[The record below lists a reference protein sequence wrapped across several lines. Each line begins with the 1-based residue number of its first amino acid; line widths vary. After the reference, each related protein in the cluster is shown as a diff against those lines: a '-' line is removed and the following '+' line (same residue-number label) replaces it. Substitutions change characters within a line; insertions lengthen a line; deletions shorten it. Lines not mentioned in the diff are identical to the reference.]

1 MRFRL
6 LHLLVAMTITALLL
20 CVFVW
25 YRTQVDALHKAI
37 YDERLAERRLYQMS
51 MRETAETRDAERV
64 VEQMLSR
71 IRILKIQENC
81 SPSPTTSSERMLIDN
96 E

>member
-1 MRFRL
+1 
-6 LHLLVAMTITALLL
+6 
-20 CVFVW
+20 
-25 YRTQVDALHKAI
+25 
-37 YDERLAERRLYQMS
+37 